1 MIRITATRMLAA
13 LVFATAGLI
22 AATLATAPSAYA
34 TWPGSDGRIAF
45 IRGNNVFTMDPHGTH
60 VQRVTA
66 FRPGTDIDIASWSPD
81 STKLVFGHGQAQEP
95 PQLWTVNANGTD
107 AHKVFDD
114 PDFADQFPSF
124 TPNGRAIVFMHC
136 SDVGCPIYRV
146 RLDGTGL
153 TAITPT
159 QPDIIDIAPTLAP
172 NDSALTFGSLN
183 RGGVDAGVYIA
194 SPTGADPRLLTP
206 PELQAFTPDWSPD
219 SGTIVFQS
227 NALGSIYTI
236 RPDGTDLTLL
246 TSTPT
251 SHDQVPSWS
260 PEGDAIAFERNT
272 ADFSSVAVWVMRPD
286 GTGLRLI
293 KDNARAPRWSSATR

>member
-1 MIRITATRMLAA
+1 MSRLT
-13 LVFATAGLI
+13 FWATAVVIG
-22 AATLATAPSAYA
+22 ATLAIAPSAHA

-45 IRGNNVFTMDPHGTH
+45 IRGNNVFTMDANGTH

-66 FRPGTDIDIASWSPD
+66 FRPGTGIDIASWSPD
-81 STKLVFGHGQAQEP
+81 SAKLVFGHDEPQEF
-95 PQLWTVNANGTD
+95 PQLWTVNADGTA

-114 PDFADQFPSF
+114 PDFGDQFPSF
-124 TPNGRAIVFMHC
+124 TPDGRAIVFMRC
-136 SDVGCPIYRV
+136 GPVGCPIYRV

-153 TAITPT
+153 KMLTPT
-159 QPDIIDIAPTLAP
+159 QPDIIDIAPTFAP
-172 NDSALTFGSLN
+172 NGRALTFGSLN

-194 SPTGADPRLLTP
+194 RPTGADPRLLTP

-219 SGTIVFQS
+219 SSTIVFQS

-236 RPDGTDLTLL
+236 RPDGTDLTRL

-260 PEGDAIAFERNT
+260 PEGDAIAFERNN

-286 GTGLRLI
+286 GSDLRLI
-293 KDNARAPRWSSATR
+293 QSNARAPRWSSATR